1 MNELNELLALELFL
15 GFLFFIL
22 SGVVVFFVCRLLLA
36 LSKFFEVKRRILAH
50 DLALKNYRDDD

>member
-1 MNELNELLALELFL
+1 MQQLNELLALELFL
-15 GFLFFIL
+15 GFLFLLL

-36 LSKFFEVKRRILAH
+36 ISKWFEIKSKILAH